1 MLVAARVAEKKQ
13 HSILGQEVEVEL
25 LLTPTSKSFVSQSS
39 DTILVKG
46 LKDCHTEVALSL
58 FFTNKKKCGG
68 GEVTKIIIREGSAY
82 VTFADPES
90 KQLCVRPVAI

>member
-1 MLVAARVAEKKQ
+1 MF
-13 HSILGQEVEVEL
+13 S
-25 LLTPTSKSFVSQSS
+25 TPTSKSFVSQST

-46 LKDCHTEVALSL
+46 LKDCHTKEALRL

-68 GEVTKIIIREGSAY
+68 GDVTKIIIREGSAY

-90 KQLCVRPVAI
+90 K